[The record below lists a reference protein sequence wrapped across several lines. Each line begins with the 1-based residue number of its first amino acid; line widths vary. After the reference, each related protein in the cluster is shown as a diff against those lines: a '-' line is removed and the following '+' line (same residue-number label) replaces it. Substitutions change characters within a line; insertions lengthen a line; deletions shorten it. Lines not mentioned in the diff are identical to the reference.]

1 MNHDVV
7 DHICSLSEAH
17 LIMSEIPTGK
27 QKAEMRTQYGL
38 HEKHNPL
45 LSLPVDLYQSIR
57 VES

>member
-1 MNHDVV
+1 
-7 DHICSLSEAH
+7 
-17 LIMSEIPTGK
+17 MSEIPTGK